1 MRDLRTI
8 FLVGAALFALNAQC
22 QVAEPLKLIQTIP
35 IPGLHDGDFDHFAAS
50 VPDHLLFL
58 AAEENGA
65 VEVFDLNTN
74 KLIHTISDLKAP
86 HSLVYRSDSKKLFVV
101 DGDTAEVRVYEGD
114 SYKPSGS
121 IKLMDDAD
129 SSVYDPA
136 TKYMYVVNGGSG
148 AHVPYTLIS
157 VIDTATAKK
166 IADIKIDSESVEA
179 MSLEKSGPR
188 MFANLYAKNAVAVID
203 REKRT
208 VTATWSIEQEGKKNA
223 AIAFDEADHRLF
235 VVARDPG
242 KVIFMDSDSGKVL
255 NSVPC
260 IGNTDDAVFDPGS
273 RRLYVVGVPSL
284 DIFQLLGRNRF
295 RQIGQL
301 PSSFHGVTGILLP
314 ELNRYYVAVN
324 HHGDTPAQVQVY
336 DVVP

>member
-1 MRDLRTI
+1 MRKLQI
-8 FLVGAALFALNAQC
+8 ILFALIALSALKAQS
-22 QVAEPLKLIQTIP
+22 QVSELLKLIQTIP

-50 VPDHLLFL
+50 VSDHLLFL

-86 HSLVYRSDSKKLFVV
+86 HFLVYRSDLKKHFVV

-114 SYKPSGS
+114 SYKPS

-157 VIDTATAKK
+157 VIDTTTAKK

-179 MSLEKSGPR
+179 MVLEKSGPR
-188 MFANLYAKNAVAVID
+188 IFATLYAKM
-203 REKRT
+203 
-208 VTATWSIEQEGKKNA
+208 
-223 AIAFDEADHRLF
+223 L
-235 VVARDPG
+235 
-242 KVIFMDSDSGKVL
+242 
-255 NSVPC
+255 
-260 IGNTDDAVFDPGS
+260 
-273 RRLYVVGVPSL
+273 
-284 DIFQLLGRNRF
+284 
-295 RQIGQL
+295 
-301 PSSFHGVTGILLP
+301 
-314 ELNRYYVAVN
+314 
-324 HHGDTPAQVQVY
+324 
-336 DVVP
+336 